1 MQATELFPVSWGLS
15 LATALTLACAGCA
28 DLSEHPDA
36 SRQPII
42 GGEVSG
48 AEDDSVV
55 LLRSDRASGASVCSG
70 SLLAP
75 NLVMTARHCIVAE
88 YPADNIRCNADGT
101 LNEPSGGQLGESV
114 PASDVNVFT
123 GGTVM
128 PDGVFPAGE
137 GTAHGV
143 QIITTSWPTVCRDDL
158 ALVVV
163 DRALTQPPLT
173 FDLQKQVSLGAPVSV
188 IGYGLTENSGVDDK
202 YSPRHRRDG
211 LRVKYVGTLPDTF
224 VLPRSVCKGDSGGP
238 ALDANTGEVVG
249 VYSLGFP
256 GDDAEACSSETAL
269 NYFVQVSRYESLLRD
284 AFDAAGQPFPEPRG
298 EGGAGGADAGG
309 AGTAATGAVDAG
321 GSSGVTDAGGA
332 GNSET
337 AGTNSGEPTGGKSA
351 PRKPG
356 SGCQFG
362 VADSSAFG
370 SAPWVSL
377 ALLVGFAWRR
387 RPGSA

>member
-1 MQATELFPVSWGLS
+1 M
-15 LATALTLACAGCA
+15 
-28 DLSEHPDA
+28 
-36 SRQPII
+36 
-42 GGEVSG
+42 
-48 AEDDSVV
+48 
-55 LLRSDRASGASVCSG
+55 LLRTDRASGASVCSG

-88 YPADNIRCNADGT
+88 YPADNIRCNSDGT

-128 PDGVFPAGE
+128 HDGVFPGGE
-137 GTAHGV
+137 VAARGV
-143 QIITTSWPTVCRDDL
+143 QIVTTSWPTVCRDDF

-163 DRALTQPPLT
+163 DRALTQPTLT
-173 FDLQKQVSLGAPVSV
+173 FDLQKQVSPGTLVSV

-202 YSPRHRRDG
+202 YSARHRRDG

-238 ALDANTGEVVG
+238 ALDALTGTVVG

-256 GDDAEACSSETAL
+256 GDDAAACSSETAL
-269 NYFVQVSRYESLLRD
+269 NYFVQVNRYESLLRE
-284 AFDAAGQPFPEPRG
+284 AFDAAGQPFPEPMG
-298 EGGAGGADAGG
+298 EGGAGGADVGTG
-309 AGTAATGAVDAG
+309 AAATGATDAG
-321 GSSGVTDAGGA
+321 GSSAATDAGGA
-332 GNSET
+332 GGEI
-337 AGTNSGEPTGGKSA
+337 AGSSGEPTGGKSA

-356 SGCQFG
+356 SGCQVG
-362 VADSSAFG
+362 VADSSTSG
-370 SAPWVSL
+370 SAPWLSL

-387 RPGSA
+387 RPRNV